1 MKINLDEK
9 FKNNIVKKYGNES
22 FENDD
27 SLSEKEKEMW
37 TIVLWMLKDNY
48 PNVIFDTES
57 DRGYLEG
64 CVNIFVSGECLTKFT
79 YEEWVDYLSSK

>member
-57 DRGYLEG
+57 DRDYLEG